1 MANGAEC
8 RALVL
13 SWRFD
18 KTRVF
23 TAILLTKIE
32 ECRVTRGCKSR
43 TFPWFLSKS
52 HSNYKVE
59 WRVNALPALMD
70 RCRSIEKIAQ
80 APSETRK
87 NRLLD
92 FQGA

>member
-70 RCRSIEKIAQ
+70 CCRSIEKIAQ